1 MRIYVFKDSMQ
12 LDTIDKKILRVVQKN
27 SNVTHE
33 NLASIVGLSASAC
46 SRRLTNLRK
55 TGVIKKEV
63 AVLNSKFIGPRVSM
77 LVTVTLEREQLN
89 VINAF
94 KKSCEDTEEITQC
107 YYVTGKTDFILL
119 ISMPTMED
127 YDKFVQ
133 KFLFENR
140 NVKRFE
146 THVVM
151 DRVKIQFDVPIT

>member
-1 MRIYVFKDSMQ
+1 MHILVFKESMQ
-12 LDTIDKKILRVVQKN
+12 LDIIDKKILRVVQKS
-27 SNVTHE
+27 SNVTLEH
-33 NLASIVGLSASAC
+33 LANIVGLSASAC

-55 TGVIKKEV
+55 TGVIKNEV

-77 LVTVTLEREQLN
+77 VVTVTLEREQLN

-94 KKSCEDTEEITQC
+94 KKSCEETEEITQC

-127 YDKFVQ
+127 YDEFVQ

-151 DRVKIQFDVPIT
+151 DRVKIQFDAPIT

>member
-1 MRIYVFKDSMQ
+1 MQ

-94 KKSCEDTEEITQC
+94 KKLNKITPI
-107 YYVTGKTDFILL
+107 VEPNIPVRGRGSKT
-119 ISMPTMED
+119 
-127 YDKFVQ
+127 
-133 KFLFENR
+133 
-140 NVKRFE
+140 
-146 THVVM
+146 
-151 DRVKIQFDVPIT
+151 